1 MRFMT
6 GLMQRIRSKRKR
18 LVKEFKA
25 RTGIESWPA
34 NPWFRHGSRVLLA
47 VLLAWLALMLTP
59 GRSSYDPFFDIQAGS
74 VADQD
79 IIAPFDFQVYK
90 NQAELAAE
98 RKAAADQ
105 VRPVLEFL
113 PGMRETVVGELL
125 DYFGW
130 FEQAWSDSIL
140 ALELIGWERFASE
153 RESGGGGYKVKPI
166 VLNYLYA
173 ADSSLSLS
181 DEEIVYLFDPVRS
194 KLLKTRMKD
203 YLVGRLRTG
212 LISGEAYRR
221 IDHPQVSLRRSGKE
235 EIVATAELISVDQ
248 ALEQA
253 AGVIVDSG
261 SPELSR
267 SLFLQIL
274 PRFLQPNIVYN
285 PTETDRRKQVAADN
299 ISPMREEM
307 VLKGEKII
315 GRGERAGAL
324 QLERL
329 DNLRAELEKRG
340 LLQGDLAQRLR
351 ELGIWAIYL
360 ILLLGAGIFFYLH
373 CPKLYARYSRL
384 VLVSLC
390 FLIVLGLSWLVLVS
404 EQLPG
409 YLLPVAISSM
419 LISYLI
425 DDEVALVGSL
435 CMALMLGVQSNFSI
449 SVVLLA
455 LAAGIVAS
463 ISVRNVE
470 SRDAQYVPIIYI
482 ALAYLAVL
490 LALDYGYRGSDFMS
504 VMAAAGWCALNATVS
519 TFIVVALLPLFEHG
533 FKVTSNFTLLELGD
547 LNRPLLKRLAIEAPG
562 TYHHSI
568 IIGSLAEAAAA
579 GIGANPVYARVASY
593 YHDIGKIKQ
602 PNYFIENQTCR
613 ENPHDK
619 LAPKMSSLII
629 SNHVKEG
636 LELAR
641 KARLPECITD
651 VIRQHH
657 GDQSISFFF
666 SKEKARN
673 PDTTLVESDF
683 RYPGPRPLNRES
695 AIIMLAD
702 AAESASRTLNE
713 PTVSRIR
720 SLIKGLI
727 DAKLR
732 DGQLDN
738 TELTLRDLTRIGEE
752 FLTILIGVHH
762 TRIDYP
768 SIPEM
773 ARDDE
778 QRKQRDRRD
787 NQRDQPQEDNG
798 VVCSSEAD
806 DDGDPA

>member
-1 MRFMT
+1 MT
-6 GLMQRIRSKRKR
+6 GLKQKIRSKRKR
-18 LVKEFKA
+18 LVKAFKA
-25 RTGIESWPA
+25 RTKIESWPT
-34 NPWFRHGSRVLLA
+34 NPWFRHGSRLA
-47 VLLAWLALMLTP
+47 LAAMLAWLALMLTP

-79 IIAPFDFQVYK
+79 IIAPFDFQIFK
-90 NQAELAAE
+90 NPAEYTAE
-98 RKAAADQ
+98 QEAAADQ
-105 VRPVLEFL
+105 VRPVLEYL
-113 PGMRETVVGELL
+113 PGMREAVVAELL
-125 DYFGW
+125 NYFGW
-130 FEQAWSDSIL
+130 FERAWQDSTL
-140 ALELIGWERFASE
+140 ARELIGWELYAAGL
-153 RESGGGGYKVKPI
+153 ESGENGYKVKPI

-173 ADSSLSLS
+173 ADSSFSLS

-194 KLLKTRMKD
+194 SLLRTRMKD
-203 YLVGRLRTG
+203 YLVGKLRTG
-212 LISGEAYRR
+212 LIANEDFRR
-221 IDHPQVSLRRSGKE
+221 IGHQQVSLRRGGKE
-235 EIVATAELISVDQ
+235 EIVATAGLISVDQ
-248 ALEQA
+248 AIELA
-253 AGVIVDSG
+253 TSVIVDSDK
-261 SPELSR
+261 PELSKN
-267 SLFLQIL
+267 LFLQIL
-274 PRFLQPNIVYN
+274 PRFLQPNLVYN
-285 PTETDRRKQVAADN
+285 LAETDRLREIAAGTV
-299 ISPMREEM
+299 STTREEM
-307 VLKGEKII
+307 VLEGEKII
-315 GRGERAGAL
+315 GRGERVGVL

-351 ELGIWAIYL
+351 ELGIWAIYM

-373 CPKLYARYSRL
+373 SPKLYASYSKL
-384 VLVSLC
+384 VLISLC
-390 FLIVLGLSWLVLVS
+390 FLIVLGLSWLVLVN
-404 EQLPG
+404 EQLPT
-409 YLLPVAISSM
+409 YLLPVAISTM
-419 LISYLI
+419 LISYLLN
-425 DDEVALVGSL
+425 DEVAMVGAL

-455 LAAGIVAS
+455 LSAGVVAS
-463 ISVRNVE
+463 ISVRNVD
-470 SRDAQYVPIIYI
+470 SRGAQYVPIIYI
-482 ALAYLAVL
+482 ALAYLVVL
-490 LALDYGYRGSDFMS
+490 LALDYGFRGSDFLS
-504 VMAAAGWCALNATVS
+504 VITAAGWCAVNATVS

-533 FKVTSNFTLLELGD
+533 FKITSNFTLLELGD
-547 LNRPLLKRLAIEAPG
+547 LNRPLLKRLAIDAPG

-568 IIGSLAEAAAA
+568 IIGSLAESAAA
-579 GIGANPVYARVASY
+579 GIGANPIYARVASY

-602 PNYFIENQTCR
+602 PNYFIENQAGR
-613 ENPHDK
+613 VNPHNK

-636 LELAR
+636 VELAR
-641 KARLPECITD
+641 RAKLPKCIID

-666 SKEKARN
+666 SKEKERN

-683 RYPGPRPLNRES
+683 RYPGPRPLNRET

-768 SIPEM
+768 PKPEKT
-773 ARDDE
+773 RDDE
-778 QRKQRDRRD
+778 QRKQRDRSD
-787 NQRDQPQEDNG
+787 DKRDQPQADNG
-798 VVCSSEAD
+798 VVCSPEAD
-806 DDGDPA
+806 DHGDSA

>member
-1 MRFMT
+1 MT
-6 GLMQRIRSKRKR
+6 GLMQKIRSKRKR

-25 RTGIESWPA
+25 RTRIECWPA
-34 NPWFRHGSRVLLA
+34 NPWFRHGSRVALA

-90 NQAELAAE
+90 NHAELAAE

-153 RESGGGGYKVKPI
+153 RESGKSGYKVKPI

-194 KLLKTRMKD
+194 NLLKTRMKD
-203 YLVGRLRTG
+203 FLVGRLRTG
-212 LISGEAYRR
+212 LIAGEAYRR
-221 IDHPQVSLRRSGKE
+221 IGHPQVSLRRSGKE

-253 AGVIVDSG
+253 AGVIVDSDN
-261 SPELSR
+261 PELSR

-285 PTETDRRKQVAADN
+285 LTETDRRKQVAADN

-329 DNLRAELEKRG
+329 DNLRTELEKRG

-373 CPKLYARYSRL
+373 CPKLYAKYSRL
-384 VLVSLC
+384 ALVSLC

-404 EQLPG
+404 EQLPS

-482 ALAYLAVL
+482 TLAYLVVL

-504 VMAAAGWCALNATVS
+504 VMAAAGWCAVNATVS

-636 LELAR
+636 MELAR
-641 KARLPECITD
+641 KAKLPECITD

-773 ARDDE
+773 TRDDE
-778 QRKQRDRRD
+778 QRKQRDRSD

-798 VVCSSEAD
+798 VVCSYEAD

>member
-1 MRFMT
+1 MT
-6 GLMQRIRSKRKR
+6 GLIKKIRSKRKKF
-18 LVKEFKA
+18 VKEFKA
-25 RTGIESWPA
+25 RTRIECWPA
-34 NPWFRHGSRVLLA
+34 NFWFRHGSRVALA
-47 VLLAWLALMLTP
+47 ALLAWLALMLTP
-59 GRSSYDPFFDIQAGS
+59 GRSSFDPFFDIQAGS
-74 VADQD
+74 VAEQD
-79 IIAPFDFQVYK
+79 ITAPFDFPVYK
-90 NQAELAAE
+90 NPAEYADQ
-98 RKAAADQ
+98 RKAAADI
-105 VRPVLEFL
+105 VLPVLEFL
-113 PGMRETVVGELL
+113 PGMREPVVGELL
-125 DYFGW
+125 NYFGW
-130 FEQAWSDSIL
+130 FEQAWLDSTL
-140 ALELIGWERFASE
+140 ARELIDWESFAAG
-153 RESGGGGYKVKPI
+153 RENGDNGYKIKPI
-166 VLNYLYA
+166 VLNYLFR

-181 DEEIVYLFDPVRS
+181 DEEIIYLFDPVRS
-194 KLLKTRMKD
+194 NLLKTRMKD

-212 LISGEAYRR
+212 MIADEAFSR
-221 IDHPQVSLRRSGKE
+221 IDHKQTSLRRSGRE
-235 EIVATAELISVDQ
+235 ETVATAELISVGQ

-253 AGVIVDSG
+253 TGLLIDSEY
-261 SPELSR
+261 PELSR
-267 SLFLQIL
+267 SLLMQIL
-274 PRFLQPNIVYN
+274 PRFLKPNVVYN
-285 PTETDRRKQVAADN
+285 LTETDRLKKVAASTV
-299 ISPMREEM
+299 SPTREEK
-307 VLKGEKII
+307 VLEGEKII
-315 GRGERAGAL
+315 GRGERVGAM

-340 LLQGDLAQRLR
+340 LLQGDLAQRMR

-360 ILLLGAGIFFYLH
+360 ILLLGMGVFFNLH
-373 CPKLYARYSRL
+373 CPQVYDKFSRL
-384 VLVSLC
+384 VVIWLC
-390 FLIVLGLSWLVLVS
+390 FLIVLCLSWLVLVS
-404 EQLPG
+404 EQLPS
-409 YLLPVAISSM
+409 YLLPVTISSM
-419 LISYLI
+419 LISYLL
-425 DDEVALVGSL
+425 DDDVAVVGSL

-455 LAAGIVAS
+455 LSAGIVAS

-470 SRDAQYVPIIYI
+470 SRGAQYVPVIYI
-482 ALAYLAVL
+482 ALAYLAML
-490 LALDYGYRGSDFMS
+490 LAMDYGYRGNDFMS
-504 VMAAAGWCALNATVS
+504 VVTAAGWCAVNATLS

-533 FKVTSNFTLLELGD
+533 FKITSNFTLLELGD

-602 PNYFIENQTCR
+602 PNYFIENQAGR
-613 ENPHDK
+613 ENPHNR

-636 LELAR
+636 VELAR
-641 KARLPECITD
+641 KAKLPECIID
-651 VIRQHH
+651 VISQHH

-666 SKEKARN
+666 SKEKEQN

-683 RYPGPRPLNRES
+683 RYPGPKPLNRET

-738 TELTLRDLTRIGEE
+738 TELTLRDLTRIGGE

-768 SIPEM
+768 PKPEK

-778 QRKQRDRRD
+778 QQRQQDRSD
-787 NQRDQPQEDNG
+787 DEHDQPQEDNG

-806 DDGDPA
+806 DDGDSA